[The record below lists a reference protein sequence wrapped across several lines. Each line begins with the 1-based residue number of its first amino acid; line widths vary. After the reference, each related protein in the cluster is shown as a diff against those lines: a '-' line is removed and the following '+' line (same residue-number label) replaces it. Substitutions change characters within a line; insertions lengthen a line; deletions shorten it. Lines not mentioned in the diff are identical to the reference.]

1 MQKKEIID
9 KLRNFCDENAYNL
22 ILDYSDEYE
31 YSMECL
37 GIAFE
42 GSEALALA
50 NINKFFQEN
59 ELGFALT
66 DYQVGSYLL
75 GKIIYFP
82 QIRFIEYTCIGKTK
96 SGMYCVWNKLED
108 TVQLLDEAQCIIL
121 EELGYKIAKK
131 DKFAPGT
138 FARVRGIPV
147 AFTVTKDATKRG
159 LFIAGKEYFN
169 TEEAAAA
176 ITYFQYLLD
185 NKASISAKAYLENF
199 KQEVAPKITYYID
212 GEHCV
217 WGKKDEDTFELIGVD
232 KVAKDKELYDNLPRT
247 LTTEALVARCM
258 TIITSY

>member
-9 KLRNFCDENAYNL
+9 KLKCFCDENAYNL

-31 YSMECL
+31 YSTECL

-59 ELGFALT
+59 ELGYILS
-66 DYQVGSYLL
+66 DYQVSSYLL

-82 QIRFIEYTCIGKTK
+82 QIRFIEYTCIGKTLE
-96 SGMYCVWNKLED
+96 GLYCVWNKLED

-131 DKFAPGT
+131 NKFAPGT
-138 FARVRGIPV
+138 FANVKGIPV
-147 AFTVTKDATKRG
+147 AFTISNKEDLRQG

-185 NKASISAKAYLENF
+185 NKVFTSIKAYIENF

-217 WGKKDEDTFELIGVD
+217 WGKKDEDTFELIGVN
-232 KVAKDKELYDNLPRT
+232 KVAKNKEIYDKLPRT
-247 LTTEALVARCM
+247 LTVAELATRCVEL
-258 TIITSY
+258 TN